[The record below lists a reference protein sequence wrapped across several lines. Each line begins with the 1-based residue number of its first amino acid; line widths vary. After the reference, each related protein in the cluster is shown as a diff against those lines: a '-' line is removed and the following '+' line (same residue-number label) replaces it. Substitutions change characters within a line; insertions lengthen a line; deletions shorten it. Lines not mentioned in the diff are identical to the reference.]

1 MRLLGWLGPKNK
13 RQEEEGRGQG
23 LVGFIRKQQQRLRYS
38 KSPGLACGLA
48 VTLLSI
54 CSDMARTRGENRAT
68 RSRYVYGASL
78 MQQQL

>member
-1 MRLLGWLGPKNK
+1 
-13 RQEEEGRGQG
+13 
-23 LVGFIRKQQQRLRYS
+23 VGFIRKQQQRLQDS